1 MSFRSMLIATAFL
14 AFTAAQLPAGGQ
26 MKVDPPSPPPAPVA
40 APEAPEF
47 LEPQNVWTSP
57 GDAVAGGYGGGSY
70 LGIDIGEVT
79 PDRVQALKLKEERGV
94 EVLTVDRDAPAGK
107 AGLKAHDVI
116 LQFNGTPVEG
126 VEQLRRLIHEMPPG
140 RTVTLGLLRDGKT
153 FDQKIQLADR
163 ADAMKKIGRLQHRV
177 VLPEVTEA
185 PEFPDIH
192 AFPSVDVMVRMHSP
206 LPGANVEN
214 LTPQLGEFFGVKNGE
229 GILVRSVEKG
239 SPAEQAGLR
248 AADVIVKVDNQP
260 ISDRGDWK
268 LAMRGKSGKVT
279 LGIVRDKKEQ
289 SLTVTVPDAGK
300 DDQSYFMTPQDF
312 DFDFDFDMPVVD
324 MPAVNVRF
332 TDAQKAQLHDMAR
345 VSRKQAE
352 KIRKQVQDSLKD
364 LHQQLLLQNDFRF
377 LD

>member
-1 MSFRSMLIATAFL
+1 MSFRSLLIATSLL
-14 AFTAAQLPAGGQ
+14 AFSAAMLPAGQ
-26 MKVDPPSPPPAPVA
+26 MKVDPPSPPAPPMA
-40 APEAPEF
+40 APETPEF
-47 LEPQNVWTSP
+47 LEPQSVWISP

-70 LGIDIGEVT
+70 LGIDIGEIT
-79 PDRVQALKLKEERGV
+79 ADRVQALKLKEERGV

-126 VEQLRRLIHEMPPG
+126 VEQLRRLIHEIPPG
-140 RTVTLGLLRDGKT
+140 RAVTLGLLRDGKT
-153 FDQKIQLADR
+153 FDQKVQLADR
-163 ADAMKKIGRLQHRV
+163 IEAMKKIGKMQRRV
-177 VLPEVTEA
+177 FAPEPPET
-185 PEFPDIH
+185 PEFPEVP
-192 AFPSVDVMVRMHSP
+192 AFPAVDVMVRMHSP
-206 LPGANVEN
+206 LPGATVEN

-260 ISDRGDWK
+260 VSDRGDWK

-289 SLTVTVPDAGK
+289 TLTVTVPNSAK
-300 DDQSYFMTPQDF
+300 DDQSYFTNPQDF
-312 DFDFDFDMPVVD
+312 DFDFDFDV
-324 MPAVNVRF
+324 PAVSVNL
-332 TDAQKAQLHDMAR
+332 TGAQQAQIHEMAR

-364 LHQQLLLQNDFRF
+364 LHQQLLLQNDLHF